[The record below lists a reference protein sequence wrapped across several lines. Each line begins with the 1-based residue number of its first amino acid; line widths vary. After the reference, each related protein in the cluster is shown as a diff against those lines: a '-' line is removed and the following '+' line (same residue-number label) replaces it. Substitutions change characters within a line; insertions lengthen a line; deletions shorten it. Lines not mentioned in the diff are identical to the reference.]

1 MNEAQTQK
9 ILKRWFE
16 DRGFETLE
24 NIQINSDNNVDLIAK
39 KKNEK
44 WIIEVKGDYDRNT
57 AQYNVNFDTGMG
69 QILKSINTLNEETK
83 YAICIPF
90 SRTERGE
97 KLSYRL
103 ILKKYS
109 KSIIFEKLNIHII
122 LVKDDETV
130 DVINPKDVRAFLSTI
145 DTKIRVW

>member
-1 MNEAQTQK
+1 MKEKDVQK
-9 ILKRWFE
+9 VLKGWFE
-16 DRGFETLE
+16 NKGFKVIE
-24 NIQINSDNNVDLIAK
+24 NVKVNYENSVDLVATK
-39 KKNEK
+39 ENEK

-69 QILKSINTLNEETK
+69 QLLKSITIIDDKTK

-109 KSIIFEKLNIHII
+109 KSIIFEMLNIHLI
-122 LVKDDETV
+122 LIRDDESV
-130 DVINPKDVRAFLSTI
+130 EIISPKNIIKFLTSI
-145 DTKIRVW
+145 DPKIKRR

>member
-9 ILKRWFE
+9 ILKRWFGG
-16 DRGFETLE
+16 RGFKTIE
-24 NIQINSDNNVDLIAK
+24 NIQIISGNNVDLIAK
-39 KKNEK
+39 KESEK
-44 WIIEVKGDYDRNT
+44 WIIEVKGDYDRDT
-57 AQYNVNFDTGMG
+57 AQYNTNFDTGMG
-69 QILKSINTLNEETK
+69 QILKSINILNGKTN

-90 SRTERGE
+90 SRAERGE

-103 ILKKYS
+103 ALKKYS

-130 DVINPKDVRAFLSTI
+130 YVINPKDVRAFLSTI
-145 DTKIRVW
+145 DTKIRVR

>member
-16 DRGFETLE
+16 GRGFETIE

-39 KKNEK
+39 KENEK

-69 QILKSINTLNEETK
+69 QILKSINRLNEETN

-90 SRTERGE
+90 SKTERGE
-97 KLSYRL
+97 KPSYRL

-109 KSIIFEKLNIHII
+109 NSIIFEKLNIHII
-122 LVKDDETV
+122 LVKEDETV
-130 DVINPKDVRAFLSTI
+130 DVINPKDVRAFLTTI

>member
-9 ILKRWFE
+9 ILKGWFE
-16 DRGFETLE
+16 GRGFETIE
-24 NIQINSDNNVDLIAK
+24 NIKINSNNNVDLVAK
-39 KKNEK
+39 KEKEK
-44 WIIEVKGDYDRNT
+44 WIIEVKGDYDRNS

-69 QILKSINTLNEETK
+69 QILKSINTLNEKTN

-90 SRTERGE
+90 SRTKLGE

-130 DVINPKDVRAFLSTI
+130 DVINPKDIKAFLSSI